1 MDAFLND
8 DDLDFEEYDDPISV
22 IRVLGTKKDQNYA
35 TWLETGDAYTPSTAL
50 KPVEKLPSGAYKIVM
65 TQDGYK
71 ATSIPINS
79 DELYTFSDGYT
90 STILKE
96 VNNFWK
102 KQDLYLK
109 YNIAPRRGL
118 LLEGPPGSGKSSI
131 ITLLIAQLLKSDGLV
146 FLVNTAQDFNILA
159 DAMKSIIRK
168 IEPERPIITVIE
180 DVDKLVETL
189 GTDAL
194 LLDFMDGKASID
206 RHLIILTSNNTTGL
220 SPALLRPSRIDMRFE
235 MPNPT
240 ESIRKEFFIKKGID
254 KVDDYVKATEGMSF
268 AELKEVFI
276 GTQILNKPLRKV
288 IDQIKNPL
296 ETKDYFNTTKK
307 TKIGL

>member
-8 DDLDFEEYDDPISV
+8 EDLDFEEYDDPISV
-22 IRVLGTKKDQNYA
+22 LRVLGTKKDQNYA
-35 TWLETGDAYTPSTAL
+35 TWLETGDSYTPSTAL
-50 KPVEKLPSGAYKIVM
+50 KPVEKLPSGAYKIII

-276 GTQILNKPLRKV
+276 GTQILNKPLKKV